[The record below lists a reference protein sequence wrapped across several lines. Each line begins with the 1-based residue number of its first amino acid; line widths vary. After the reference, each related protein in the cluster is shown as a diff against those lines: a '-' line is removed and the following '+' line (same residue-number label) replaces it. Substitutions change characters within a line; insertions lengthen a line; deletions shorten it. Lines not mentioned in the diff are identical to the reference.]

1 MSIYRQYEDPYALER
16 KLAEA
21 KERLAKNPDNED
33 LALEVHELKE
43 RVNFAW
49 QDDEYE
55 EDERRAYSEETIDYN
70 DLLME
75 QQEQM

>member
-1 MSIYRQYEDPYALER
+1 MYRQYEDPYKLEQR
-16 KLAEA
+16 LAEA
-21 KERLAKNPDNED
+21 RKELAKNPDNID
-33 LALEVHELKE
+33 LALEVHELEE

-49 QDDEYE
+49 QDDEY
-55 EDERRAYSEETIDYN
+55 A